1 METTVTA
8 KKTTLKGGY
17 LFFVAY
23 LIFTLGFYALY
34 NVNSLNV
41 YYVSYYARSN
51 PDDGIT
57 IKSVYFTNAILGFAN
72 AIGVSVSGL
81 LEQKTGIRIT
91 LVVATCLGLITS
103 IILLF
108 FTNVPLYLL
117 ACFIVGLGE
126 GLCMIN
132 SKYLCMFFPGR
143 KVSLLHLQNLFLRHL
158 LVGGLFW
165 GKRLLTQKQL
175 SLWMKLIFMMKKYQ
189 IMYRNFHG

>member
-41 YYVSYYARSN
+41 YYVSYYAHSN
-51 PDDGIT
+51 PEDGIT
-57 IKSVYFTNAILGFAN
+57 IRSVYFTSAILGFAN

-108 FTNVPLYLL
+108 FTNVPLYLH
-117 ACFIVGLGE
+117 GL
-126 GLCMIN
+126 LY
-132 SKYLCMFFPGR
+132 SR
-143 KVSLLHLQNLFLRHL
+143 TR
-158 LVGGLFW
+158 
-165 GKRLLTQKQL
+165 
-175 SLWMKLIFMMKKYQ
+175 
-189 IMYRNFHG
+189 